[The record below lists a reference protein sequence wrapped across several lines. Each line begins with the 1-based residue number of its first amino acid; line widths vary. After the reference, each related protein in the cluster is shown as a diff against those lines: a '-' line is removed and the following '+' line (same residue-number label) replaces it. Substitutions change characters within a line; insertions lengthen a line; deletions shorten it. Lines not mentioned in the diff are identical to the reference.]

1 MHTAAQAKCHVKK
14 TRAQSGAAGQ
24 KRTPSASARGGAV
37 KLDTLVNLC
46 ERLYRGSGKW
56 SVMMPRKL
64 VLAKLPLPSKSS
76 AALQTSVLTQLYPD
90 PAGSICMQ
98 ATPKKRIP
106 LLHPLEGNT
115 AAAAAAP

>member
-1 MHTAAQAKCHVKK
+1 MVSDDASQ
-14 TRAQSGAAGQ
+14 TRAPV
-24 KRTPSASARGGAV
+24 KTP
-37 KLDTLVNLC
+37 
-46 ERLYRGSGKW
+46 
-56 SVMMPRKL
+56 P
-64 VLAKLPLPSKSS
+64 PLPSKSS

>member
-1 MHTAAQAKCHVKK
+1 MRHIVVTHAHSGSGEMSRQK
-14 TRAQSGAAGQ
+14 TRAQSGAEQSGAAGQ

-64 VLAKLPLPSKSS
+64 VL
-76 AALQTSVLTQLYPD
+76 Q
-90 PAGSICMQ
+90 
-98 ATPKKRIP
+98 
-106 LLHPLEGNT
+106 
-115 AAAAAAP
+115 